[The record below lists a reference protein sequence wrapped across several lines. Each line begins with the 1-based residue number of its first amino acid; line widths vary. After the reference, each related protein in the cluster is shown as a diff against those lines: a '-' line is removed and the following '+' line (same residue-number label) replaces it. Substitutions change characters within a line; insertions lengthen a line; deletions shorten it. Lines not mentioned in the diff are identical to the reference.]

1 MLSNSFKLFGS
12 FWVTKLQIV
21 GSVNS
26 SVSSSNFYKIN
37 AISFLVE
44 FEGLSREA
52 LIWVRGDF
60 SFHFIWWKSP
70 NSVMQQKVI
79 ISPAFKPW
87 KYFSENELT
96 SNSLFTSKNT
106 MCLKN
111 IGFYFRGMFHFKIS
125 PLIASKSINKRLY
138 FFLNI
143 SINFIIVLEIDQI
156 IYQSQKTSTKIK
168 KKNFFQSIFPS
179 N

>member
-1 MLSNSFKLFGS
+1 
-12 FWVTKLQIV
+12 
-21 GSVNS
+21 
-26 SVSSSNFYKIN
+26 
-37 AISFLVE
+37 
-44 FEGLSREA
+44 
-52 LIWVRGDF
+52 
-60 SFHFIWWKSP
+60 
-70 NSVMQQKVI
+70 MQQKVI

-96 SNSLFTSKNT
+96 SNSLQTSKSK

-125 PLIASKSINKRLY
+125 PWIASKSINKRLY

-156 IYQSQKTSTKIK
+156 IYQSQKTSYKIMVK
-168 KKNFFQSIFPS
+168 KFLQSILSS